1 MELLRES
8 KTLRFMV
15 STWMKRL
22 GRVIKIVEGAEL
34 EVLKGVVK
42 TLKGYDMRQIADG
55 YYILEPWRAHKHA
68 V

>member
-1 MELLRES
+1 
-8 KTLRFMV
+8 MV

-42 TLKGYDMRQIADG
+42 TLKGYDMRQIADE
-55 YYILEPWRAHKHA
+55 YYILEPRRAQTCR
-68 V
+68 